1 MEKLINEFYSEIMAD
16 ILPKKQAQVASKIL
30 YNEKLNNA
38 ERHSKFL
45 LSNKLDD
52 LEKVVSY
59 WPDLESL
66 RKKVKLRKR
75 KKSEEVKN

>member
-1 MEKLINEFYSEIMAD
+1 MAD

-30 YNEKLNNA
+30 YNKKLNNA

-45 LSNKLDD
+45 LINKLDD
-52 LEKVVSY
+52 LERVVSY

-66 RKKVKLRKR
+66 RKKVNLRKR
-75 KKSEEVKN
+75 KKSKEVKN